1 MSKALRNKIC
11 LLKVIWSLC
20 RKNGAAAVVSAAAA
34 AIAAAAAAVAVSAAM
49 AAVTAI
55 GAAAMTLKCTRAGLT
70 QFLLLGNGQL
80 LASGTPVEIISGSV
94 NCHLH
99 SLSLMYQFVG
109 SDEGGEIGERINSP
123 LSSDWECG
131 E

>member
-1 MSKALRNKIC
+1 M
-11 LLKVIWSLC
+11 
-20 RKNGAAAVVSAAAA
+20 
-34 AIAAAAAAVAVSAAM
+34 
-49 AAVTAI
+49 
-55 GAAAMTLKCTRAGLT
+55 
-70 QFLLLGNGQL
+70 GNGQL

-123 LSSDWECG
+123 LSSDWSVENRYLTQREIRNAHAFCVLVHG
-131 E
+131 RYYQFRYLLALGQ